1 MRSSTSACEGDGVRF
16 AGSNCIVGS
25 SLASIG
31 SGVAFFSTSSGIC
44 PRAVVG
50 SSSREKLGLAPRAG
64 GGAGGDSATAG
75 GWCEG
80 DEARRE
86 MGPDSLVEGIALRP
100 TPSVTRFTSRARRA
114 SARRPAARFTG
125 MSAASSSSARAAS
138 PVPLFRLL
146 AADRAGVCDPLA
158 SSSRASAARIDV
170 SASPVAPSR
179 FGFTSATV
187 PSSPTKTLRGSTSP
201 PVGSACSAISST
213 R

>member
-1 MRSSTSACEGDGVRF
+1 MRSSTSACEGEGVRPT
-16 AGSNCIVGS
+16 GSNWVVGI
-25 SLASIG
+25 SLESIG
-31 SGVAFFSTSSGIC
+31 SGVAFRITSSGIW

-50 SSSREKLGLAPRAG
+50 SSSREKLGLAARAG
-64 GGAGGDSATAG
+64 GGAGVGSAAGG
-75 GWCEG
+75 GWCDG

-86 MGPDSLVEGIALRP
+86 MGADSLVDGMALRP

-138 PVPLFRLL
+138 PVPLLLLL
-146 AADRAGVCDPLA
+146 AADSAGVCEPLA
-158 SSSRASAARIDV
+158 SSNRASAARIDA

-201 PVGSACSAISST
+201 PAGSACSAISST